1 MNPLRRAQIALEVRS
16 KNETPSIYRIYVND
30 TLITERTC
38 RLPPE
43 YAIKENIEVIVPLGR
58 HKFRLIAV
66 NSDPNNFELHNFH
79 LGGRII
85 HTVCKTLEFDF
96 AVDASLPAVV

>member
-1 MNPLRRAQIALEVRS
+1 MNPPRRAQIALEVRS
-16 KNETPSIYRIYVND
+16 KNETPGIYRIYVND
-30 TLITERTC
+30 TLITERTHSM
-38 RLPPE
+38 PPE

-66 NSDPNNFELHNFH
+66 NGDPNKFELHNFH
-79 LGGRII
+79 VGGRLV
-85 HTVCKTLEFDF
+85 HPVCKTLEFDF

>member
-1 MNPLRRAQIALEVRS
+1 MNPPRRAQINFEIRS
-16 KNETPSIYRIYVND
+16 NIESPGIYRIYIDD

-38 RLPPE
+38 SLPPE

-58 HKFRLIAV
+58 HKFKLIPV
-66 NSDPNNFELHNFH
+66 DCSPDQFKLHNFH
-79 LGGRII
+79 LGPNLL
-85 HTVCKTLEFDF
+85 HAECKALEFDF